1 MLSGAVI
8 EKKPKGRQRAEGTP
22 AKFEVFTHR
31 GGVEKGENR
40 WKKYSQHRV
49 MISMI

>member
-31 GGVEKGENR
+31 GGVEKGEKGGKNIR
-40 WKKYSQHRV
+40 STEL
-49 MISMI
+49 